1 MLLGTGESSFSAL
14 PSHWKEAKV
23 RFCGVIGQNSLC
35 MLLKCVVI
43 FKLLLF
49 NESITHHFNSIS
61 AMKS

>member
-14 PSHWKEAKV
+14 PSHWKEANV

-49 NESITHHFNSIS
+49 NESIQDE
-61 AMKS
+61 K